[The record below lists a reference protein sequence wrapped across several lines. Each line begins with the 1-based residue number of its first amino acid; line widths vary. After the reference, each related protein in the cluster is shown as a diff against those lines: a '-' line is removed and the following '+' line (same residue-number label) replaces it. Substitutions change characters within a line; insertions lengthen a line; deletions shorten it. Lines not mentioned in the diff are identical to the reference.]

1 MTPITPSAS
10 ARFRFH
16 WGHGVV
22 LVFVAWVSLMLS
34 FLASAIFGGTD
45 SLQDDRPYERGL
57 AYEQRLTLLRHT
69 QGASGRLT
77 VRLSADHGALNVSG
91 TAGAVGQLRL
101 MRPGNASRDLRF
113 AIDLRADT
121 VASLALPP
129 GTTGHWRTEL
139 SYTRAGQQYLTV
151 GELFIPAKL

>member
-1 MTPITPSAS
+1 MTPVTPSS
-10 ARFRFH
+10 SVRLRFH

-22 LVFVAWVSLMLS
+22 LAFVAWVSLMLS

-69 QGASGRLT
+69 QGASDKLS
-77 VRLSADHGALNVSG
+77 VRVSADHGALTVSG
-91 TAGAVGQLRL
+91 PSGAVGQLRL
-101 MRPGNASRDLRF
+101 MRPGNASRDLRL
-113 AIDLRADT
+113 AVDLSADT
-121 VASLALPP
+121 VAILSIPE
-129 GTTGHWRTEL
+129 GTSGHWRMEL
-139 SYTRAGQQYLTV
+139 SYTRAGQEYLTE